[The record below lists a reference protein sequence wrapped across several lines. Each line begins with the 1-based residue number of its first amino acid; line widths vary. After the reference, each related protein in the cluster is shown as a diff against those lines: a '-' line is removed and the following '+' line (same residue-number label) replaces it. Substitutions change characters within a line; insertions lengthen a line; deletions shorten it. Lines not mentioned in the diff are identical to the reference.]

1 MYHPKQKIFVLLKR
15 MLFMITP
22 GPKLYSRARRIY
34 SHKGCR
40 DQRSE
45 IYRFNQNKTK
55 QNKTKKARR
64 DLGWG
69 GRITKKEFSALPC
82 PDPPKL

>member
-1 MYHPKQKIFVLLKR
+1 

-22 GPKLYSRARRIY
+22 GPELYSWGRRIY
-34 SHKGCR
+34 SHPAIK
-40 DQRSE
+40 DAE
-45 IYRFNQNKTK
+45 IKDLKYIALIKTK